1 VIGDAIARLGERSL
15 AAIESLGRVAQFG
28 SLAVRATTRGSL
40 RTRRLIDE
48 VYATGVLSLSIITV
62 SGVAVGMVLGLNG
75 YHTLIR
81 YGAEENLGA
90 IVAITLIR
98 ELGPVLTALL
108 LAGRA
113 GSAAAGEIG
122 SMVATEQIDGLRMMA
137 IDPVDFVVWPK
148 LSAFLIATPLLS
160 GLFIACGLCGGYL
173 AGVGILGVDAGS
185 YMAGIESSIS
195 FADEVAMSLV
205 KALVFG
211 VLVGLIATYHGYTAE
226 PNVAGV
232 SRATTA
238 SVVAASVS
246 VLISDYVITALWE
259 A

>member
-1 VIGDAIARLGERSL
+1 MIADGIARLGASSL
-15 AAIESLGRVAQFG
+15 AALESLGRVAQFG
-28 SLAVRATTRGSL
+28 GAALRATPRASRRG
-40 RTRRLIDE
+40 RRLVDE
-48 VYATGVLSLSIITV
+48 IYATGVLSLSIITV
-62 SGVAVGMVLGLNG
+62 SGAAVGMVLGLNG

-90 IVAITLIR
+90 IVAITLVR

-137 IDPVDFVVWPK
+137 IDPLDFVIWPK
-148 LSAFLIATPLLS
+148 LTAFLVATPLLS
-160 GLFIACGLCGGYL
+160 AMFIACGLCGGYL

-185 YMAGIESSIS
+185 YLAGIEASIA
-195 FADEVAMSLV
+195 FADEIAMSQC
-205 KALVFG
+205 KALAFG
-211 VLVGLIATYHGYTAE
+211 LLVGLIATYHGYTAA
-226 PNVAGV
+226 PHVAGV

>member
-1 VIGDAIARLGERSL
+1 MMERRLARLGTRCI
-15 AAIESLGRVAQFG
+15 AALSGLGRMTVFG
-28 SLAVRATTRGSL
+28 SQALQATPRAAL
-40 RTRRLIDE
+40 RVRRLLDE
-48 VYATGVLSLSIITV
+48 VFATGVLSLSIITI
-62 SGVAVGMVLGLNG
+62 SGAAVGMVLGLNG

-81 YGAEENLGA
+81 YGAEDNLGA

-137 IDPVDFVVWPK
+137 IDPLDFVVWPK
-148 LSAFLIATPLLS
+148 LTAFLIATPLLAA
-160 GLFIACGLCGGYL
+160 LFIACGLCGGFV
-173 AGVGILGVDAGS
+173 AGVSILGVDAGS
-185 YMAGIESSIS
+185 YLAGIEANIT
-195 FADEVAMSLV
+195 FAEEIAMCLV
-205 KALVFG
+205 KAVCFG
-211 VLVGLIATYHGYTAE
+211 GLVGLIATYHGYTAE
-226 PNVAGV
+226 PHVAGV

-238 SVVAASVS
+238 SVVAASVC
-246 VLISDYVITALWE
+246 VLLSDYVITALWE

>member
-1 VIGDAIARLGERSL
+1 MIGRSLVRLGARSVSV
-15 AAIESLGRVAQFG
+15 IESLGRLTAFG
-28 SLAVRATTRGSL
+28 GLAVQATPRAML
-40 RTRRLIDE
+40 RFRRLVDE
-48 VYATGVLSLSIITV
+48 VFATGVMSLSIITV
-62 SGVAVGMVLGLNG
+62 SGAAVGMVLGLNG

-137 IDPVDFVVWPK
+137 IDPLDFVVWPK
-148 LSAFLIATPLLS
+148 LAAFLIATPLLAA
-160 GLFIACGLCGGYL
+160 LFIAFGLCGGYV
-173 AGVGILGVDAGS
+173 AGVTILGVDAGS
-185 YMAGIESSIS
+185 YVAGIEASIT
-195 FADEVAMSLV
+195 FAEEIAMCLV
-205 KALVFG
+205 KAISFG
-211 VLVGLIATYHGYTAE
+211 GLVGLIATYHGYTAE
-226 PNVAGV
+226 PHVAGV

-238 SVVAASVS
+238 SVVAASVC
-246 VLISDYVITALWE
+246 VLLSDYVITALWE